1 MVLTSKKLAS
11 IVVMAICFWCVLL
24 IVHSPDAFASMSDIR
39 GHWAEES
46 IEDLIDQGIFSG
58 YPDGRELNLH

>member
-1 MVLTSKKLAS
+1 
-11 IVVMAICFWCVLL
+11 MAICFWCVLL